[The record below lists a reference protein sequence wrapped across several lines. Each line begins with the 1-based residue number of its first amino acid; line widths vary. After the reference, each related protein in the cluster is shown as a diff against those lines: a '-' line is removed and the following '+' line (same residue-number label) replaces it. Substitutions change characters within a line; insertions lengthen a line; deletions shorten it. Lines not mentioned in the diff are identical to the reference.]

1 MTDVQ
6 EPNGEETQAEENEK
20 TKAEEAQARLDE
32 ARAKSAQERGEAP
45 VPPLPPTDQT
55 AEPNPDVTPEDN
67 P

>member
-20 TKAEEAQARLDE
+20 TNAEAKARLAE
-32 ARAKSAQERGEAP
+32 ARAKSAEERGEAP
-45 VPPLPPTDQT
+45 VPPAPPTDQT
-55 AEPNPDVTPEDN
+55 AEPTPDVTPEDN